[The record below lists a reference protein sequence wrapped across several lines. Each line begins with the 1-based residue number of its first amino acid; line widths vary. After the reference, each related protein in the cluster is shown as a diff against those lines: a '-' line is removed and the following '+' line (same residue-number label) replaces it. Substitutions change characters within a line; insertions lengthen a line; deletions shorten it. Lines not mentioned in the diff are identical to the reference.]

1 MRESFPPKPP
11 IAVYPL
17 TNWGGVEVLG
27 VQNGVD
33 DKVEV
38 AINTGSTRKQRGPYK
53 VYTTARGR
61 TYFIMDSIRY
71 YLDDFVRL

>member
-1 MRESFPPKPP
+1 MRESFPPKQP
-11 IAVYPL
+11 IAVFPL
-17 TNWGGVEVLG
+17 TNWGGIEVLG
-27 VQNGVD
+27 IQNGVD

>member
-1 MRESFPPKPP
+1 MRESFPLKPP

-17 TNWGGVEVLG
+17 TNWGGVELLG
-27 VQNGVD
+27 VQNSVD

-71 YLDDFVRL
+71 YLDDFVSM

>member
-1 MRESFPPKPP
+1 MREISPPKPP
-11 IAVYPL
+11 IAFYPL
-17 TNWGGVEVLG
+17 TNGGGVELLG
-27 VQNGVD
+27 VQNGIE

-38 AINTGSTRKQRGPYK
+38 SINTGSTRKQRGPYK

-61 TYFIMDSIRY
+61 TYFIMNGIRY